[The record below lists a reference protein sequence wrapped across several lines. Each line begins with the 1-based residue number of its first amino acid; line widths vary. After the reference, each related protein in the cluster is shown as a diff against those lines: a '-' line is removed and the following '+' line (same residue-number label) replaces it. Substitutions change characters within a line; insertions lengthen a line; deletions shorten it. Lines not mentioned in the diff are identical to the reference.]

1 MSSFANIFLN
11 FIQEYKEAYSKKEL
25 TYENSFLGDVHKIKD
40 KLLNERFLPSLELK
54 QVLDKQIRRC
64 MYPMEV
70 AIVGQ
75 FSSGKSTF
83 LNALLSKDILPIG
96 ITPVTSKVNFINY
109 GAEYKL
115 KITYNSGA
123 QEFYPIE
130 SISQFTDQR
139 VSYIDDIK
147 YLTIYAPLEILKDIS
162 FVDTP
167 GLNSQSQSDTQTT
180 KNVLKDVGGIIW
192 LSMIDNAGKLSE
204 QEILDEYMPS
214 FQTKSLCVLNQKDK
228 FTPEQVETTKE
239 YIQEKFS
246 KYFSQVSAISAKMAL
261 DARALEKHILIENSL
276 DKVIKDFTLN
286 LKENFNAQSLNFFEK
301 NFGAF
306 KEEIKS
312 IQSKDI
318 TKNKA
323 LIKESNIQE
332 VLDFIN
338 NIMQPNATVAKENA
352 IKNDLT
358 NICNIL
364 YTEYETMLGVYD
376 SLIFVLQNAKE
387 PIEKSFQNINRLYS
401 TQLLD
406 VFNSLEEI
414 LQEIASQIYTNIT
427 IQKIKK
433 YQTSQSAFLKQEKIQ
448 KIEFESFFID
458 TDAVLKNLFYDDEK
472 IAKMIKRSMKNL
484 TLIESKISNSLENIY
499 EQTHTQVSQW
509 KAHYLLIKKS
519 RAIGSDLEFSNIRRF
534 ASQTYESILEDFH
547 ICILAD
553 ISHLKRENA
562 YFNATLSY
570 SNQQKVLSCM
580 LHFEEQIKQSEELH
594 AKNPSQFT
602 IQKPRE
608 DEILEKLKENFSFL
622 KVEEFLSI
630 HRNYLFKILKKS
642 QANYLQINEEKI
654 KFLLECKEP
663 YLKKISILQ
672 EISETFI

>member
-1 MSSFANIFLN
+1 MSSFKNIFQN
-11 FIQEYKEAYSKKEL
+11 YIQEYKEAYDKKAL
-25 TYENSFLGDVHKIKD
+25 PYEDSFLGDVHKIKD

-54 QVLDKQIRRC
+54 QVLDKQIRRS

-70 AIVGQ
+70 AIAGQ

-83 LNALLSKDILPIG
+83 LNALLSKDILPTG

-109 GAEYKL
+109 GTEYKL

-123 QEFYPIE
+123 QEFYSIE
-130 SISQFTDQR
+130 SISKFTDQR
-139 VSYIDDIK
+139 VSHLDDIK

-167 GLNSQSQSDTQTT
+167 GLNSQSQNDTQTT
-180 KNVLKDVGGIIW
+180 KNILKDVGGIIW

-204 QEILDEYMPS
+204 QEILDDYMPY
-214 FQTKSLCVLNQKDK
+214 FHTKSLCVLNQKDK
-228 FTPEQVETTKE
+228 FTPEQIQTTKQ

-276 DKVIKDFTLN
+276 DKVVKDFTLN
-286 LKENFNAQSLNFFEK
+286 LKENFDAQNLNFFEK
-301 NFGAF
+301 NFSAF
-306 KEEIKS
+306 KEQIKS
-312 IQSKDI
+312 IQSKDS

-338 NIMQPNATVAKENA
+338 NTMRPNATVAKQNA
-352 IKNDLT
+352 IKNDLK

-376 SLIFVLQNAKE
+376 SLILVLQNGQE
-387 PIEKSFQNINRLYS
+387 PMQKSFQNINKLYS
-401 TQLLD
+401 IKLLD
-406 VFNSLEEI
+406 TFNSIEEI
-414 LQEIASQIYTNIT
+414 LQEISSQIYTNIT
-427 IQKIKK
+427 IQKTKR
-433 YQTSQSAFLKQEKIQ
+433 YQISQSTFFKQEKIQ
-448 KIEFESFFID
+448 EIEFESFFID
-458 TDAVLKNLFYDDEK
+458 TEAVLKNLFYDDEK
-472 IAKMIKRSMKNL
+472 IAKMIKRSMKYF
-484 TLIESKISNSLENIY
+484 TIIESSIANSLEDIY

-509 KAHYLLIKKS
+509 KVQYLLIKKT

-534 ASQTYESILEDFH
+534 ASQIYESILNDFH
-547 ICILAD
+547 ISILAD
-553 ISHLKRENA
+553 ITLLKKENA

-594 AKNPSQFT
+594 AKNPTQFT

-608 DEILEKLKENFSFL
+608 DEILEKLKENFSFV

-642 QANYLQINEEKI
+642 QANYLQINEQKI
-654 KFLLECKEP
+654 KFVQECKEP
-663 YLKKISILQ
+663 YLKKMSILQ
-672 EISETFI
+672 EISQGFA